1 MRRGRTIKMYLMD
14 GTAKG
19 PIIAEVINWTGR
31 AVVLPRHCLAEMAK
45 RKELHRTGVYFLV
58 GPDPK
63 NIEQERVYVGEGDN
77 VFDRLSA
84 HNNDNKKD
92 FWVTTIAVTSKDEN
106 LTKAHVRYLE
116 HEIVRQLK
124 NAGRVS
130 LANGNEPSEKVLPE
144 SDLADMGHFIEMVKM
159 MLPGLGFNM
168 LQPRIDGNK
177 EDIVQLARRATFV
190 MTDVGTD
197 AKAKEIDGEFVVLK
211 GSTAR
216 KKGTKGWDSY
226 VLLRDKLVSDGKLS
240 VIKNGFY
247 EFTENVAFSSPSAA
261 AAVVAARNTNG
272 RMSWRLANGAMT
284 YGEWK
289 SAAIEAARKNE

>member
-1 MRRGRTIKMYLMD
+1 
-14 GTAKG
+14 
-19 PIIAEVINWTGR
+19 
-31 AVVLPRHCLAEMAK
+31 MAK